1 MLFSLFLIFFG
12 AAVLATLALY
22 ARQAMI
28 LSYIAVG
35 MLVGPWGLNWISN
48 PELIADFSNIG
59 ILFLL
64 FLLGLNLELGE
75 LKKLF
80 REAILV
86 TIISSLVFFLIGA
99 LIAALFQFNRTDI
112 FLTGIIMVFSSTIIS
127 LKLLPTSA
135 LHHQR
140 IGELIVSILLLQDL
154 LAILALIT
162 LHSIG
167 SGKGLVLDSVV
178 LVIGLPALA
187 LGAWFVASKVLTRLF
202 IKFDQIHE
210 YLFLVTIAW
219 CLSLAELATLIGL
232 SHEVGAFIAGIT
244 LATSPI
250 ARFLAENLKPLRD
263 FFLVLFFFALGA
275 GFNVHGL
282 FAVAAP
288 AALLALVAVAGKPWI
303 FKMLLKRED
312 EKSRMAHETGIRLG
326 QISEFSLLIV
336 VVALDLHLLSERAG
350 IMIQAATL
358 LSFIIS
364 SYWVVRYYPTPIAT
378 DPNLRRD

>member
-1 MLFSLFLIFFG
+1 MIFSLFLIFFG
-12 AAVLATLALY
+12 AAVLSTVALY

-28 LSYIAVG
+28 LSYIAIGV
-35 MLVGPWGLNWISN
+35 LVGPWGLNWISN

-64 FLLGLNLELGE
+64 FLLGLNLEIGE

-80 REAILV
+80 REAILITV
-86 TIISSLVFFLIGA
+86 VSSLVFFIVGA
-99 LIAALFQFNRTDI
+99 SVAFVFKFNKIDI
-112 FLTGIIMVFSSTIIS
+112 FLTGLIMVFSSTIIS

-140 IGELIVSILLLQDL
+140 IGEIIVSILLLQDL
-154 LAILALIT
+154 VAILALIA
-162 LHSIG
+162 LHSFG
-167 SGKGLVLDSVV
+167 SGKGLVLDSIV

-187 LGAWFVASKVLTRLF
+187 LGAWWVANKVLTPLF
-202 IKFDQIHE
+202 AKFDQIHE
-210 YLFLVTIAW
+210 YLFLVAIAW

-232 SHEVGAFIAGIT
+232 SHEIGAFIAGIT

-250 ARFLAENLKPLRD
+250 ARFLAESLKPLRD

-275 GFNVHGL
+275 GFNIHGL
-282 FAVAAP
+282 LAVAAP
-288 AALLALVAVAGKPWI
+288 ALLLALFAAAGKPWV

-312 EKSRMAHETGIRLG
+312 EKARMAHETGIRLG

-336 VVALDLHLLSERAG
+336 VVALDLQLLSERASV
-350 IMIQAATL
+350 MIQAATL
-358 LSFIIS
+358 LSFAAS
-364 SYWVVRYYPTPIAT
+364 SFWVVRHYPTPIAT
-378 DPNLRRD
+378 DPKLRRD

>member
-12 AAVLATLALY
+12 AAVLSTVALY

-28 LSYIAVG
+28 LSYIAIGV
-35 MLVGPWGLNWISN
+35 LVGPWGLNWISN

-64 FLLGLNLELGE
+64 FLLGLNLEIGE

-80 REAILV
+80 REAILITV
-86 TIISSLVFFLIGA
+86 VSSLVFFIVGA
-99 LIAALFQFNRTDI
+99 SVAFVFKFNKIDI
-112 FLTGIIMVFSSTIIS
+112 FLTGLIMVFSSTIIS

-140 IGELIVSILLLQDL
+140 IGEIIVSILLLQDL
-154 LAILALIT
+154 VAILALIA
-162 LHSIG
+162 LHSFG
-167 SGKGLVLDSVV
+167 SGKGLVLDSIV

-187 LGAWFVASKVLTRLF
+187 LGAWWVANKVLTPLF
-202 IKFDQIHE
+202 AKFDQIHE
-210 YLFLVTIAW
+210 YLFLVAIAW

-232 SHEVGAFIAGIT
+232 SHEIGAFIAGIT

-250 ARFLAENLKPLRD
+250 ARFLAESLKPLRD

-275 GFNVHGL
+275 GFNIHGL
-282 FAVAAP
+282 LAVAAP
-288 AALLALVAVAGKPWI
+288 ALLLALFAAVGKPWV

-312 EKSRMAHETGIRLG
+312 EKARMAHETGIRLG

-336 VVALDLHLLSERAG
+336 VVALDLQLLSERASV
-350 IMIQAATL
+350 MIQAATL
-358 LSFIIS
+358 LSFAAS
-364 SYWVVRYYPTPIAT
+364 SFWVVRHYPTPIAT
-378 DPNLRRD
+378 DPKLRRD